1 MRRLIW
7 TATALFITLVA
18 APLRAQSAD
27 EKAVLD
33 VVTRLFDGMRTR
45 DTTAM
50 RTAFAPGAQ
59 MWGISRTGEIQGASI
74 DGWIGSISQIPAGQ
88 DADEVLHD
96 PEVRIDGAIAT
107 VWTYYDLF
115 LGERFLHCG
124 YDAFQLVKTQGA
136 WKIVSVTDTRRQE
149 GCRKERRQP

>member
-1 MRRLIW
+1 MRRLIC
-7 TATALFITLVA
+7 TAAVLLVTLA
-18 APLRAQSAD
+18 APLSAQGAD
-27 EKAVLD
+27 EQAVLD

-50 RTAFAPGAQ
+50 RAAFAPGAK
-59 MWGISRTGEIQGASI
+59 MWGISRTGEIQGESI
-74 DGWIGSISQIPAGQ
+74 DGWITSIARIPAGQ

-115 LGERFLHCG
+115 IGERFLHCG
-124 YDAFQLVKTQGA
+124 YDSFQLVKAQEA

-149 GCRKERRQP
+149 GCRKERRKS

>member
-1 MRRLIW
+1 MRRLIC
-7 TATALFITLVA
+7 TAAVLLSTLVA
-18 APLRAQSAD
+18 APLSAQGAD
-27 EKAVLD
+27 EQAVLD

-50 RTAFAPGAQ
+50 RAAFAPGAT
-59 MWGISRTGEIQGASI
+59 MWGISRTGEIEGESI
-74 DGWIGSISQIPAGQ
+74 DGWIASIPRIPAGQ

-124 YDAFQLVKTQGA
+124 YDAFQLVKAQDA

-149 GCRKERRQP
+149 GCRKERRKS

>member
-1 MRRLIW
+1 MRRLIS
-7 TATALFITLVA
+7 TAAVLLVLCPLPLA
-18 APLRAQSAD
+18 AQGAD

-50 RTAFAPGAQ
+50 RAAFAPGAR
-59 MWGISRTGEIQGASI
+59 MWGVGRTGEIQGESI
-74 DGWIGSISQIPAGQ
+74 DGWIASIARIPAGQ

-96 PEVRIDGAIAT
+96 PEVRIDGNIAT

-124 YDAFQLVKTQGA
+124 YDAFQLVRAQDA

-149 GCRKERRQP
+149 GCRKERRKQ